1 MVAEEDTRE
10 MILQGLA
17 WTSTTQGH
25 CHFPMMPRGFKRMA
39 SHPQGPQSTEGRLV
53 PHRTDCF
60 PWPLAGAPSTRCV
73 STFST
78 NVSSGGK
85 GCEIKGIRLRFSLRQ
100 RINWRLL
107 LVSSPNCWY
116 LEQSQLLL
124 SLGDT
129 YCFFVEISGGT
140 WGATVPCACRKWWH
154 IAKVNCIWLG
164 CRCKAAFRD
173 EKLLQN

>member
-1 MVAEEDTRE
+1 

-25 CHFPMMPRGFKRMA
+25 CHFPMMPRGFQRMA
-39 SHPQGPQSTEGRLV
+39 SHPQGPQSTEGHLV
-53 PHRTDCF
+53 PHRTDYF

-85 GCEIKGIRLRFSLRQ
+85 GCKIKGIRLRFSLRQ

>member
-1 MVAEEDTRE
+1 MV
-10 MILQGLA
+10 LQGLA
-17 WTSTTQGH
+17 WMSTTQGR
-25 CHFPMMPRGFKRMA
+25 CHFTRMPRGCKGMA
-39 SHPQGPQSTEGRLV
+39 SHPQGPQSTEERLV
-53 PHRTDCF
+53 PHRTGCF
-60 PWPLAGAPSTRCV
+60 PWPLAGALNTPHV

-78 NVSSGGK
+78 NGSSGGR
-85 GCEIKGIRLRFSLRQ
+85 GWELKGIWLRFSLRQ

-116 LEQSQLLL
+116 LEQGQLLL

-129 YCFFVEISGGT
+129 YCFFMEISGGT
-140 WGATVPCACRKWWH
+140 WGATRPCARRKWWH